1 MSNTFAIISPGM
13 VGLQLSAAARAFPGR
28 SSRRASRAVRVSAG
42 QDSKSVT
49 STNDA
54 TTSGTIFYGGKTYTD
69 EQWAQALR
77 DGSAQRNRDET
88 RGFFS
93 SPSLTDAMAFAGPAP
108 EIVNGRLAMLGFV
121 AAMAAEIRTDETVV
135 KQWAQEPTL
144 ILLTFILFAAGS
156 LVPIVSGKKESLGP
170 FTPEAEMING
180 RAAMI
185 GFASLLVAELVR
197 GTALF

>member
-1 MSNTFAIISPGM
+1 
-13 VGLQLSAAARAFPGR
+13 
-28 SSRRASRAVRVSAG
+28 
-42 QDSKSVT
+42 
-49 STNDA
+49 
-54 TTSGTIFYGGKTYTD
+54 
-69 EQWAQALR
+69 
-77 DGSAQRNRDET
+77 
-88 RGFFS
+88 
-93 SPSLTDAMAFAGPAP
+93 MAFAGPAP